1 MFSVVR
7 VKVMS
12 AQAFKLNNTKRSSF
26 KTRVRLRG
34 LLQEDT
40 HPSAEIVKMKSEQRK
55 MSVSGEGGSFL
66 FFPSGSLT
74 AGSYEVAPTYLTS
87 PRCARTSSAT
97 QASSLFR
104 ECIRAHLQ
112 CCMPMNPFSWS
123 TYTSCNIQIMF
134 HSATARGKHLP
145 LFVLHSS
152 FSLLFPTT
160 HTNTFL
166 L

>member
-1 MFSVVR
+1 MLSQEQSTSSVVR
-7 VKVMS
+7 VKVVS
-12 AQAFKLNNTKRSSF
+12 AQAFKLDNTRRSSY

-55 MSVSGEGGSFL
+55 MSVSGEGRGFL

-97 QASSLFR
+97 HAFSLSR
-104 ECIRAHLQ
+104 VHMCT
-112 CCMPMNPFSWS
+112 S
-123 TYTSCNIQIMF
+123 T
-134 HSATARGKHLP
+134 
-145 LFVLHSS
+145 VLHADEPIFLEHLHKLQYTDHVSQRYSERQTPPSVCAS
-152 FSLLFPTT
+152 F
-160 HTNTFL
+160 
-166 L
+166 